1 MGDVST
7 QVKHQDGDAVVSL
20 GVNQSIFLEMDP
32 LVTESA
38 GRDVIVYYPTASVS
52 NRELAEC

>member
-1 MGDVST
+1 M
-7 QVKHQDGDAVVSL
+7 SL